1 MPEIRRPASFLL
13 RNSKGHP
20 DFVMTMLVAVTM
32 AMFVVVLVW
41 ILLNLLAFRMTAT
54 PSPTDELLGLM
65 DRAITLLASF
75 NENARLIVL
84 GFASS
89 VFSLAGAYYLRRA
102 SYDKH
107 YESLEKTR
115 VEQGISIGGRAAT
128 SGFLP
133 TEQSTLLH
141 PNYDDGEED
150 I

>member
-1 MPEIRRPASFLL
+1 MMPEIRHPASFLL

-20 DFVMTMLVAVTM
+20 DFVMTMLVAVTL
-32 AMFVVVLVW
+32 AMFIVVLFW
-41 ILLNLLAFRMTAT
+41 LLLNIMAFRYSLVGA
-54 PSPTDELLGLM
+54 DGQHALLQVLQ
-65 DRAITLLASF
+65 SF

-102 SYDKH
+102 SHDKH
-107 YESLEKTR
+107 FAEREKIKLDHG
-115 VEQGISIGGRAAT
+115 VPIGADGDTTGFVSTGR
-128 SGFLP
+128 
-133 TEQSTLLH
+133 STLLH

>member
-1 MPEIRRPASFLL
+1 MPERRAASFMLK
-13 RNSKGHP
+13 NSKGHP

-41 ILLNLLAFRMTAT
+41 ILFNLLAIRMTAT
-54 PSPTDELLGLM
+54 PNPTSDVLSMM

-89 VFSLAGAYYLRRA
+89 VFGLAGAYYLRRA

-107 YESLEKTR
+107 YEAMKKTNL
-115 VEQGISIGGRAAT
+115 EQGIVNGDSASAT
-128 SGFLP
+128 GFLP
-133 TEQSTLLH
+133 PGQSTLLH
-141 PNYDDGEED
+141 PNYDDSEED

>member
-20 DFVMTMLVAVTM
+20 DFVMTMLVAVILATFLVILFWM
-32 AMFVVVLVW
+32 LMNTLAIKGAMGTPPDPVVL
-41 ILLNLLAFRMTAT
+41 TAL
-54 PSPTDELLGLM
+54 SN
-65 DRAITLLASF
+65 F
-75 NENARLIVL
+75 NDNTRLIVL
-84 GFASS
+84 GLCSS
-89 VFSLAGAYYLRRA
+89 IFSLAGAYYLRRA

-115 VEQGISIGGRAAT
+115 VEHGIPNGGGAAT

-133 TEQSTLLH
+133 PDQSSLLH
-141 PNYDDGEED
+141 TNYDNTGED

>member
-20 DFVMTMLVAVTM
+20 DFVMTMLVAVTL
-32 AMFVVVLVW
+32 AMFIVVLFW
-41 ILLNLLAFRMTAT
+41 LLLNIMAFRYSLVGADGQ
-54 PSPTDELLGLM
+54 S
-65 DRAITLLASF
+65 TLLEMLQSF

-102 SYDKH
+102 SHDKH
-107 YESLEKTR
+107 YAEREKTKMDHG
-115 VEQGISIGGRAAT
+115 VPVGVNGGT
-128 SGFLP
+128 TGFVSP
-133 TEQSTLLH
+133 GHSTMLH